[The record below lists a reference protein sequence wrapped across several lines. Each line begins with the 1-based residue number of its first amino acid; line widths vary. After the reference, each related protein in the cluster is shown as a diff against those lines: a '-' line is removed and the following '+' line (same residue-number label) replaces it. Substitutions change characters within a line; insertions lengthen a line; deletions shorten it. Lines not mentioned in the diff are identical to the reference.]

1 MLLIRAVMS
10 EPPRIS
16 IKQYRIS
23 IWAVE
28 WAITH
33 GAQRLMARSFPATRG
48 AACAVALSVLAFAG
62 PAFADHLHVSP
73 GAPPWIQIGAAT
85 ILYAHIGGGTIGLIS
100 GAVALLARKG
110 GKLHRLSGNIF
121 FVSMLVMT
129 GIGAVVAP
137 FIPDRVS
144 SVAGFMSFYLIF
156 SGWLTAR
163 RRREG
168 VRALELIGFVWAI
181 SGAAAAMVLSWMAAQ
196 TPEHTL
202 DGAPQQ
208 AFYIFVAVSTIAALS
223 DLKVILRRGVA
234 GAQRVARHVWRM
246 CFGLF
251 VASGSLFL
259 GQAQV
264 FPDWVRQLH
273 VLPYLAL
280 APLPFMLFWMFYV
293 RLSKRYRGRPLA
305 AAPA

>member
-1 MLLIRAVMS
+1 MN
-10 EPPRIS
+10 
-16 IKQYRIS
+16 
-23 IWAVE
+23 
-28 WAITH
+28 T
-33 GAQRLMARSFPATRG
+33 RSFAL
-48 AACAVALSVLAFAG
+48 AASSFTMSALLAAPAFAG
-62 PAFADHLHVSP
+62 HLHVP
-73 GAPPWIQIGAAT
+73 AHAPLWMHIGAAA
-85 ILYAHIGGGTIGLIS
+85 ILYSHIGGGTVGLFA
-100 GAVALLARKG
+100 GAVALLSRKG
-110 GKLHRLSGNIF
+110 GKLHRLAGNIF
-121 FVSMLVMT
+121 LVAMLVMA
-129 GIGAVVAP
+129 GIGAVAAP

-144 SVAGFMSFYLIF
+144 SVAGFMTFYLIF

-163 RRREG
+163 RPTRG
-168 VRALELIGFVWAI
+168 VGALEIIGLVWAMT
-181 SGAAAAMVLSWMAAQ
+181 GATAAMVLSWMAAQ

-208 AFYIFVAVSTIAALS
+208 AFYIFVAVSTIAALC
-223 DLKVILRRGVA
+223 DLKLILRRGIS

-264 FPDWVRQLH
+264 FPDWLRQLH
-273 VLPYLAL
+273 VLPFLAL

-293 RLSKRYRGRPLA
+293 RLSKRYRGRPMA